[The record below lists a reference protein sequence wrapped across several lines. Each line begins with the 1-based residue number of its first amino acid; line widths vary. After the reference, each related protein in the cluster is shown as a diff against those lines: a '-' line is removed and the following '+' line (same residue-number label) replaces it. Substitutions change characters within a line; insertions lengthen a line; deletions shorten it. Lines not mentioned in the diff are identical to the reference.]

1 MRCRWWSSV
10 SMHGTHLAHTFR
22 YSNFSVKV
30 LPMVLRETSG
40 TKMQRS
46 SRVIL
51 RSWRKICSTFA
62 TVSSEIDGLPLL
74 SSSCISV
81 QPAVNFL
88 HHLRT
93 FVTSMHDSPYTSV
106 NWGWISIGLTPFAF
120 KNQIT
125 ARTSHLAGA
134 ASGSSITNG
143 CRAKT
148 ECPSGLSDGLFGS
161 GGTNKHSRVAN
172 SHANSFPA
180 APLLWRPYF
189 WDHLRSIDELIPN
202 SVSVTTQNI
211 NVKEDKIVCHHDH
224 TISLFSYRFG
234 MSTTHGN
241 LIEISTIFS
250 IKILYKNLLI
260 TH

>member
-1 MRCRWWSSV
+1 MRCLLWSSV
-10 SMHGTHLAHTFR
+10 SMRGTHLAHTFR

-51 RSWRKICSTFA
+51 RSWRMICSTFA

-74 SSSCISV
+74 YSSWISV
-81 QPAVNFL
+81 RPAVNSL

-93 FVTSMHDSPYTSV
+93 FLTSMHDSPYTSV
-106 NWGWISIGLTPFAF
+106 NWRWISIGLTPFAF
-120 KNQIT
+120 KNRIT

-148 ECPSGLSDGLFGS
+148 ECPSGLSDSLFGS
-161 GGTNKHSRVAN
+161 GGTNKHSSVAN

-180 APLLWRPYF
+180 APALWRPYF
-189 WDHLRSIDELIPN
+189 WDHP
-202 SVSVTTQNI
+202 
-211 NVKEDKIVCHHDH
+211 C
-224 TISLFSYRFG
+224 
-234 MSTTHGN
+234 TTHEPPN
-241 LIEISTIFS
+241 RYL
-250 IKILYKNLLI
+250 
-260 TH
+260 